1 MSCIFQVLAGF
12 IRPRPDSMYREG
24 WNHLHHWL
32 GRLTIISAW
41 ATIYLGIYMAHGSI
55 AYNAS
60 LAIWL
65 SPVVA
70 MMGSLALADIT
81 LSIMA
86 SFRNIPALGPPIGLV
101 DSPWGPAD
109 QRHPHSRAHGSHG
122 LSEQQQKHDGE
133 NISSDRNNGRSADSA
148 KFYVLS
154 A

>member
-1 MSCIFQVLAGF
+1 
-12 IRPRPDSMYREG
+12 MYREG

-86 SFRNIPALGPPIGLV
+86 SFRNIPAPGPPIGSV
-101 DSPWGPAD
+101 DSPWGRAD
-109 QRHPHSRAHGSHG
+109 GSYG
-122 LSEQQQKHDGE
+122 LSEFHQKSKMDMGPLLADNHEVGKP
-133 NISSDRNNGRSADSA
+133 SKSANLLVMPA
-148 KFYVLS
+148 
-154 A
+154 